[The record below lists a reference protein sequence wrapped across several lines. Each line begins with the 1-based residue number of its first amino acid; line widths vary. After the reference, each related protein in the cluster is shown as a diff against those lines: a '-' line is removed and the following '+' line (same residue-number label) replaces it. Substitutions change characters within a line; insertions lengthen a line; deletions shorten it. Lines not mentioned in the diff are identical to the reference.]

1 MLGAMK
7 FLVLCGWWLFPLALA
22 AEEPLNLT
30 VAKQAVIAYHD
41 DGRYAQDLST
51 VADTAKAWLRERAA
65 RRAEGERLAVVFDV
79 DETVLSNYP
88 HMVRRDFGYQP
99 AQWVEWVAEAVAPPL
114 APVKA
119 VYDLARELDLAV
131 IFLTGRHDPEEK
143 AGTLANLQAAGM
155 GDYERIIFQTDGEAG
170 TAAERKTARRAALT
184 AEGFTLIAS
193 IGDQESDLAGGF
205 VERTFKLP
213 NPFYAVD

>member
-1 MLGAMK
+1 
-7 FLVLCGWWLFPLALA
+7 
-22 AEEPLNLT
+22 
-30 VAKQAVIAYHD
+30 
-41 DGRYAQDLST
+41 
-51 VADTAKAWLRERAA
+51 
-65 RRAEGERLAVVFDV
+65 
-79 DETVLSNYP
+79 
-88 HMVRRDFGYQP
+88 
-99 AQWVEWVAEAVAPPL
+99 
-114 APVKA
+114 
-119 VYDLARELDLAV
+119 
-131 IFLTGRHDPEEK
+131 
-143 AGTLANLQAAGM
+143 M